1 MLSKQITIP
10 RRIHADIQVFHFHF
24 TDFED
29 FEDFNWPALQE
40 GAIGSRRMYGL
51 HYGGRRVLEFYQ
63 NRFRFAQEFM
73 EIFRF
78 SISIL
83 LILLILRIS
92 TGQRFR
98 KERSVHEACM
108 GRIVERFVC
117 LNSVQTDSAS
127 HNNSWRYS
135 GISFYRPSVTRTQDR
150 SSCQLD
156 TFP

>member
-1 MLSKQITIP
+1 MHY
-10 RRIHADIQVFHFHF
+10 RADR
-24 TDFED
+24 
-29 FEDFNWPALQE
+29 A
-40 GAIGSRRMYGL
+40 
-51 HYGGRRVLEFYQ
+51 LEFCR
-63 NRFRFAQEFM
+63 NRFRFTQELM

-78 SISIL
+78 FMSIL
-83 LILLILRIS
+83 LIWLILRIS
-92 TGQRFR
+92 TGQCFR

-108 GRIVERFVC
+108 GRIMERFVC

-135 GISFYRPSVTRTQDR
+135 GISFYRPSVTTTQDR